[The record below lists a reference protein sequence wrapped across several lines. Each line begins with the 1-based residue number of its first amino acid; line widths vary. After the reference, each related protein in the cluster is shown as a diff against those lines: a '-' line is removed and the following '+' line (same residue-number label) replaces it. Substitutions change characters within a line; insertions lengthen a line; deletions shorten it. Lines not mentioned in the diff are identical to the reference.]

1 MRLRTL
7 ALALA
12 LSCGITAV
20 VQAAAK
26 KPVVQTAKRK
36 KAKKTAKVKK
46 AKKTKTPKKF
56 KQSNASK
63 VKPRKAKKVKRT
75 HK

>member
-12 LSCGITAV
+12 LSCGVTGM

-26 KPVVQTAKRK
+26 KPAVRSAKRQKIK
-36 KAKKTAKVKK
+36 KI
-46 AKKTKTPKKF
+46 KKTKTPKRF
-56 KQSNASK
+56 KQSKASK
-63 VKPRKAKKVKRT
+63 VKPRKAPKIKRA
-75 HK
+75 HR

>member
-1 MRLRTL
+1 MRFRTL

-12 LSCGITAV
+12 LSCGVAGV

-26 KPVVQTAKRK
+26 KPPVYRVKRQK
-36 KAKKTAKVKK
+36 IQ
-46 AKKTKTPKKF
+46 KTKKY
-56 KQSNASK
+56 KQSKASK
-63 VKPRKAKKVKRT
+63 VKPRKVKKVKIVKRA